1 VLLLFATQFATPFG
15 EVEPVRIEQ
24 DFIGANYVQSHR
36 RWFERWQY
44 RLDDEVTP
52 VPGLNAFMLAGTLRS
67 TAAAPAIVLNLA
79 PYLSWGADAELRLD
93 VPDTIMATLV
103 KGRYEL
109 EIVAIGGMGDS
120 RDLIIGIVEIRQAT
134 HRT

>member
-1 VLLLFATQFATPFG
+1 M
-15 EVEPVRIEQ
+15 RIEQ
-24 DFIGANYVQSHR
+24 DFTDAHYVQSHR

-52 VPGLNAFMLAGTLRS
+52 VPGMELFGLAGTLRS

-79 PYLSWGADAELRLD
+79 PYLSWGVDAELALD
-93 VPDTIMATLV
+93 VPDTIMATLT

-109 EIVAIGGMGDS
+109 EIVAIGGVGDS
-120 RDLIIGIVEIRQAT
+120 RDLIVGIVEIRQAV
-134 HRT
+134 HRA